1 MGHRLVTAE
10 SGLVSPLWQAVERR
24 GSAASVASPRRT
36 SQVFRTLTVVA
47 LTSVA
52 VGLPASRGEAVPT
65 PGTPS
70 TCEESRRQ
78 FTANGDAAEKVAEQ
92 LNDARVA
99 RVKMQKAYST
109 ADKHARAVK
118 AQYGALASDFKKIVS
133 GELKSAPAGQFAVFF
148 TSGSPKE
155 FADQMALIDYVAGRK
170 GEKIDKLSTVRAA
183 ALKAQA
189 EAQAKLAA
197 RVKVEK
203 EITAKVSDLRKR
215 GTLLKSL
222 LSRLCPADDPVQAAA
237 RASRDAVRLPM
248 GPASDAAQ
256 KAVQTALAQIGDPY
270 VWGAAGPDAFDC
282 SGLTLYAWASA
293 GVALPHSSSSQYGV
307 GTRISRS
314 QVRAGDLVF
323 FYSPIHHVGLAIN
336 NVQMVHA
343 STYGVPVKI
352 ENIDN
357 SPYVGATRVG

>member
-1 MGHRLVTAE
+1 M
-10 SGLVSPLWQAVERR
+10 
-24 GSAASVASPRRT
+24 ASPRRT
-36 SQVFRTLTVVA
+36 SRVFRTLTVVA
-47 LTSVA
+47 MTSVA
-52 VGLPASRGEAVPT
+52 VGLPASRGEAVPN
-65 PGTPS
+65 PGAPT

-78 FTANGDAAEKVAEQ
+78 FTANGEAAEKVAEQ

-99 RVKMQKAYST
+99 RAKMQKAYST
-109 ADKHARAVK
+109 ADKRARAIK

-148 TSGSPKE
+148 TSASPKD
-155 FADQMALIDYVAGRK
+155 FADQMALMDYVAGRK
-170 GEKIDKLSTVRAA
+170 GEKIDKLGTVRAA
-183 ALKAQA
+183 AAKAQT

-215 GTLLKSL
+215 ATQLKGL
-222 LSRLCPADDPVQAAA
+222 LSRLCPADDPVQAA

-248 GPASDAAQ
+248 GPASGGAQ
-256 KAVQTALAQIGDPY
+256 KAVQTALAHLGDPY

-282 SGLTLYAWASA
+282 SGLTSYAWASA
-293 GVALPHSSSSQYGV
+293 GVMLPHSSASQYGV

-323 FYSPIHHVGLAIN
+323 FYSPIHHVGIAIN